1 MVLYQAWHVLG
12 VTGVDEDIATVTGSE
27 SDCRDICKM
36 MVSAGRWNVAWL
48 HPPGSRSES
57 AVMGPG
63 GELDGVVLKGEPFE
77 SYTTPTGKEQVDIE
91 DVGQMFSHVMGD
103 WVGWVHDKY
112 DE

>member
-1 MVLYQAWHVLG
+1 MLLHDAWHVLG
-12 VTGVDEDIATVTGSE
+12 TTGVGEDIAVVTGSE

-48 HPPGSRSES
+48 YPPGSRSDKIP
-57 AVMGPG
+57 PG
-63 GELDGVVLKGEPFE
+63 SELDGVVIKGEPFE
-77 SYTTPTGKEQVDIE
+77 SYRIPTGKEQVDIE
-91 DVGQMFSHVMGD
+91 TTGQMFAHIMGD